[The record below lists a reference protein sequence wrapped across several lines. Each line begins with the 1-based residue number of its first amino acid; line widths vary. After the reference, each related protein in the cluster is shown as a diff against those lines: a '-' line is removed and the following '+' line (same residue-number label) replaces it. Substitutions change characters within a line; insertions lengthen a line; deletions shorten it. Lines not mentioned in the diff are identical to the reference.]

1 MDHNVPLL
9 LFRHISKMAFPMI
22 CTFFIIG
29 LFSSFVTSAPLNDII
44 HNVPLYGRPPTPQ
57 FSGYLD
63 ATNDGCDM
71 ATNGPVCKLHYWLAL
86 AEDNDDGPGLSKPLV
101 LWLNGGPGSSS
112 ILGFLQ
118 EIGPL
123 LINATGKVS
132 LDQTNISIFLNL
144 SIPNLGIFFSNIDPI
159 HFSHN
164 LVTFFGLYRWSH
176 EQSLG
181 LDSDSQCSHFRG
193 THGCGIQLLQSTS

>member
-1 MDHNVPLL
+1 MIFSRYSLPDDP
-9 LFRHISKMAFPMI
+9 RHSLPPRRTSLMAFPMI
-22 CTFFIIG
+22 ILAFIVG
-29 LFSSFVTSAPLNDII
+29 HFSTFVTGAPLNDII

-123 LINATGKVS
+123 LINATGKFGVGNTIYS
-132 LDQTNISIFLNL
+132 CNFPFPTQEK
-144 SIPNLGIFFSNIDPI
+144 PVGFFQKDGT
-159 HFSHN
+159 HFS
-164 LVTFFGLYRWSH
+164 
-176 EQSLG
+176 
-181 LDSDSQCSHFRG
+181 
-193 THGCGIQLLQSTS
+193 